1 MDIAQ
6 SIERYLQRKE
16 IAFTVHSHVL
26 ETSLSALC
34 RDMGIA
40 PEQMAVPL
48 LLRTER
54 QAYLMAIIPLSH
66 SLDLNRL
73 EALLRR
79 QFVYLDEAEINAWF
93 LDSEPG
99 AEPAIAE
106 PYNLPCIVERSLFE
120 WHRVYLRAG
129 SHRSLISLDNDNL
142 KKLYHA
148 FPKAVISN
156 PSRLPDGGEL
166 GTELDPASIIAI
178 YNALDSL
185 DRLPSIP
192 ALAMRL
198 LEQAS
203 SSDTS
208 AADLAATIEMDPSVT
223 AQVMRYAGSPYF
235 GYRGNLDSV
244 QHAITRV
251 LGFEMVSNIALGIAS
266 SKAFD
271 VPQNGPLGLKA
282 FWKHGLYTA
291 VLAQGLAR
299 KIDRP
304 QTLNPARAYLCGL
317 LHNFGVLL
325 MGHLFPQEFRLLNLE
340 VKRYPDRAL
349 HDIEQDMVVAG
360 DVQQFIRLGHDHMGG
375 YLLEKWH
382 LPEAVSV
389 CAYYHHDVEY
399 DGNCADYVALIQ
411 LCNQL
416 LASRGIG
423 DCGGSAVLQDLADGD
438 PGPAWRTDLIERGAA
453 MTVLEKVLELGP
465 ELDNLADNMA
475 A

>member
-16 IAFTVHSHVL
+16 VAFTVHTHQL
-26 ETSLSALC
+26 ETSLSKLC
-34 RDMGIA
+34 QEMGIS
-40 PEQMAVPL
+40 PEQTAVPI

-54 QAYLMAIIPLSH
+54 QAYLMAVIPLSH
-66 SLDLNRL
+66 SLDLDRL

-79 QFVYLDEAEINAWF
+79 QFIYLDEAEISAWF
-93 LDSEPG
+93 LDSQPG
-99 AEPAIAE
+99 AEPPVSE
-106 PYNLPCIVERSLFE
+106 PYNLPCIIDRSLFE
-120 WHRVYLRAG
+120 LHRVYMRAG
-129 SHRSLISLDNDNL
+129 SHRSLISVDNENL
-142 KKLYHA
+142 KKLYQSY
-148 FPKAVISN
+148 PKAVISN
-156 PSRLPDGGEL
+156 PSVLPVADDHAAA
-166 GTELDPASIIAI
+166 LDSTSIVAI
-178 YNALDSL
+178 FNALDNL
-185 DRLPSIP
+185 ERLPSIP
-192 ALAMRL
+192 ALALRL

-203 SSDTS
+203 NSETS

-271 VPQNGPLGLKA
+271 VPQDGPLGLKA

-291 VLAQGLAR
+291 VLAQNLAR
-299 KIDRP
+299 KINQP
-304 QTLNPARAYLCGL
+304 SIINPARSYLCGL

-325 MGHLFPQEFRLLNLE
+325 MGHLFPQEFRLLNHE
-340 VKRYPDRAL
+340 VNRYPNRAL
-349 HDIEQDMVVAG
+349 HDIERDVVVAG
-360 DVQQFIRLGHDHMGG
+360 DAQQFIRLGHDHMGG
-375 YLLEKWH
+375 YLLEKWR

-389 CAYYHHDVEY
+389 CAYYHHDAEYEGESAQYVE
-399 DGNCADYVALIQ
+399 LIQ

-416 LASRGIG
+416 LATRGIG
-423 DCGGSAVLQDLADGD
+423 DTGTEKDTGLTWKSNLISEAD
-438 PGPAWRTDLIERGAA
+438 AFS
-453 MTVLEKVLELGP
+453 VLEKVMGLGP